1 LTSPCFAFLFSHIQV
16 QAPEE
21 GAQEPGFD
29 PAARLTAAV
38 QAAVAALPGGER
50 TVIAN
55 QVCIPG
61 CLLYLGRLLVTGK
74 KQRSQQIRSEI
85 RSDQEQWV
93 PPACQDGTWTA
104 QLSNSAATANAVSN
118 SSTSASA
125 RPPAAAAAAA
135 ASPSLVYQTL
145 DDLDAA
151 ARDGRLQ
158 AGIQGVLQRQAI
170 EPCPASHV
178 VTTWGS
184 KLQLAL
190 WWRGQQQQ
198 QQQQQQ
204 RSRWTL
210 QRQQQAKL
218 AAATTADGGVDGS
231 TANDGQ
237 GLCIRAVLSLGSRV
251 LLDMQQLLPHA
262 APPAA
267 AAGVPGL
274 QWCSLQ
280 LDLPPASGGS
290 SNSGTSA
297 AAASSSTTSNLEGNR
312 RSSSSSATAVLTLY
326 VLPAKS
332 SGPGG
337 ECAPLGD
344 VTLLLLPRDAA
355 AELTGFV
362 EQNRFTQ
369 QLLQPLL
376 TDMAVA
382 LAEGTALRSSDGSGA
397 ALAAAAAS
405 WSALG
410 NLGSGDLDHNSSGRG
425 DLAAEDATSDY
436 LAAASEAAGKV
447 RQFLASVGT
456 LERCEELVAACH
468 QALLAAYASQATS

>member
-1 LTSPCFAFLFSHIQV
+1 LQV

-21 GAQEPGFD
+21 GLQEPGFD

-74 KQRSQQIRSEI
+74 KRRSEQQQQQ
-85 RSDQEQWV
+85 RQLQLQQQWE
-93 PPACQDGTWTA
+93 PPACQDGTWSV
-104 QLSNSAATANAVSN
+104 QLSSTAAAA
-118 SSTSASA
+118 SSSSR
-125 RPPAAAAAAA
+125 RPAAGAAAAAAA
-135 ASPSLVYQTL
+135 AAPPLVYQTL

-178 VTTWGS
+178 VTTWGGR
-184 KLQLAL
+184 LQLAL
-190 WWRGQQQQ
+190 WWRTQQQQ

-204 RSRWTL
+204 PLSPWTR
-210 QRQQQAKL
+210 QRQQQATL
-218 AAATTADGGVDGS
+218 AASTAAAMADGGSSS
-231 TANDGQ
+231 TAAMDGP
-237 GLCIRAVLSLGSRV
+237 GLCVRAVLSLGSRV
-251 LLDMQQLLPHA
+251 LLDMQQLLPHS

-267 AAGVPGL
+267 AAEVGMSSS
-274 QWCSLQ
+274 QWCSVQ
-280 LDLPPASGGS
+280 IDLPPASGSGS
-290 SNSGTSA
+290 SSSGG
-297 AAASSSTTSNLEGNR
+297 AASSSSSVSGIPGNR
-312 RSSSSSATAVLTLY
+312 HNSNATAVLTLY
-326 VLPAKS
+326 ILPAES
-332 SGPGG
+332 SAPGG
-337 ECAPLGD
+337 DCAPLGD
-344 VTLLLLPRDAA
+344 VTLLLLPNDAA
-355 AELTGFV
+355 TELTSFV
-362 EQNRFTQ
+362 EHNRFTQ

-382 LAEGTALRSSDGSGA
+382 VAEGTALRNSDGSSA
-397 ALAAAAAS
+397 ELLAAATAWHAMRAFN
-405 WSALG
+405 SA
-410 NLGSGDLDHNSSGRG
+410 DHNSGSSSSTGADGLRA
-425 DLAAEDATSDY
+425 DDAMFDY

-468 QALLAAYASQATS
+468 QALLAAYESQATS

>member
-1 LTSPCFAFLFSHIQV
+1 VQV

-21 GAQEPGFD
+21 CAQEPGFD

-74 KQRSQQIRSEI
+74 KQRSEQIRSYL
-85 RSDQEQWV
+85 RSDQQQWA
-93 PPACQDGTWTA
+93 PPACQDATWTV
-104 QLSNSAATANAVSN
+104 QLSNSAATANAASN
-118 SSTSASA
+118 STNSSNA
-125 RPPAAAAAAA
+125 RPAAAAAAA
-135 ASPSLVYQTL
+135 AAAPSLVYQTL

-158 AGIQGVLQRQAI
+158 AGIQGVLQRQAV

-178 VTTWGS
+178 VATWGS
-184 KLQLAL
+184 RLQLAL
-190 WWRGQQQQ
+190 WWRDH
-198 QQQQQQ
+198 QQQQQ
-204 RSRWTL
+204 RSRWTR
-210 QRQQQAKL
+210 QRQQQATL
-218 AAATTADGGVDGS
+218 AAAATADGGVGGS
-231 TANDGQ
+231 TAGDSQ

-280 LDLPPASGGS
+280 LDLPPGSGS
-290 SNSGTSA
+290 SSSGTA
-297 AAASSSTTSNLEGNR
+297 AAASSSSTASSLDGSR
-312 RSSSSSATAVLTLY
+312 RSSSSSSGATAVLTLY
-326 VLPAKS
+326 ILPAAS
-332 SGPGG
+332 SGPSG

-355 AELTGFV
+355 AELTGFM

-382 LAEGTALRSSDGSGA
+382 LAEGTALRSYDGSGA
-397 ALAAAAAS
+397 ALAAAAAA

-410 NLGSGDLDHNSSGRG
+410 NLGSADLDHNSSGRG

-456 LERCEELVAACH
+456 LEQCEELVAACH